1 MKIETLFDVKGR
13 IVAITG
19 GASGIGLAFA
29 EILSA
34 NGARVIILDIDEAGM
49 EREAARLR
57 AAGGDVGTQHLDLA
71 DRAAIY
77 RAFEAVDR
85 DYGKLDVLFANA
97 GMDAGRGFLDLGGQR
112 VEEGQIENFPDE
124 AWDRVIAINLT
135 GTMATIKAAVPLMRK
150 AGGGR
155 VIVTTSTAS
164 VTVNAVASLGYY
176 PAKAGAAH
184 LVRRLALELAGA
196 NILVNSIAP
205 GGVATNIAGGMI
217 KDPAFQ
223 KAVAPMI
230 PLHRVAQPDDLKGL
244 AVFLASPASAY
255 ITGTQFLVDGGTTL
269 GPAD

>member
-1 MKIETLFDVKGR
+1 MKIETLFDVQQR
-13 IVAITG
+13 VVVITG

-34 NGARVIILDIDEAGM
+34 NGARVTIMDIDEAAM

-57 AAGGDVGTQHLDLA
+57 AAGGDVRTGHVDLLD
-71 DRAAIY
+71 RPAIY
-77 RAFEAVDR
+77 RAFRNTGEH
-85 DYGKLDVLFANA
+85 YGRIDVLFANA
-97 GMDAGRGFLDLGGQR
+97 GMDAGSGFLDLAGQR
-112 VEEGQIENFPDE
+112 VEEGQVENFPDE
-124 AWDRVIAINLT
+124 AWDRVIAVNLT
-135 GTMATIKAAVPLMRK
+135 GTMATIKAAVPYMRK

-155 VIVTTSTAS
+155 IVVTTSTAS
-164 VTVNAVASLGYY
+164 VSVNAVASLGYY

-217 KDPAFQ
+217 KDPEFQ
-223 KAVAPMI
+223 KKVAPMI

-255 ITGTQFLVDGGTTL
+255 ITGTQFLVDGGTML